1 MIENVQ
7 IKASTLLIH
16 KDVVIL
22 ARCRKFCQDPVR
34 CCILDNILVLN
45 YEFEIVPLERLS
57 VELYYKLNQ
66 KKKLNAL
73 FTFNMKHLRLFYLPS
88 I

>member
-7 IKASTLLIH
+7 IKASTLLIP

-34 CCILDNILVLN
+34 CCILHNILVLN
-45 YEFEIVPLERLS
+45 YEFEIVLLESL
-57 VELYYKLNQ
+57 
-66 KKKLNAL
+66 
-73 FTFNMKHLRLFYLPS
+73 
-88 I
+88 